1 MRKVIIA
8 IFLIVSIVLAIVLL
22 LSHLSAKVDLQ
33 FLPEFKVLGLLYPY
47 LLFANLAIILLAL
60 FFKPFL
66 AILPLVAILGT
77 LPKPLEIYAY
87 NKDGVRV
94 NGNSN
99 EVKVLSYNVRLF
111 NKYSWKDSLKTR
123 DSIVN
128 FLSRQDADVYLLQ
141 EFYHGQKGENTQNYQ
156 LVPKRLNATNTYFEY
171 QETKDKNPKYFFG
184 LSTLSKHPIIKS
196 GVVVPRSDQENSK
209 ANATFSDVKIGNKT
223 IRIYN
228 VHLRSLGFNNRDY
241 EFLKDVSKKPNNENL
256 EGGKSILKKLIF
268 ATEKR
273 TKEVDELLLHM
284 SDSPYPMIIA
294 GDFNETPFTFN
305 TQQVSQLMKDAFLEA
320 GNGFGLT
327 YEGFGSIPS
336 MRIDYIYGS
345 HSLQFEKFQTHSVSF
360 SDHRPISATFTVN

>member
-8 IFLIVSIVLAIVLL
+8 IFLVASIVLALVLL

-47 LLFANLAIILLAL
+47 LLFANLAFIILAL
-60 FFKPFL
+60 FFKPLL

-87 NKDGVRV
+87 NKDEVRV
-94 NGNSN
+94 TGNSN
-99 EVKVLSYNVRLF
+99 EIKLLSYNVRLF

-123 DSIVN
+123 DSIVS
-128 FLSRQDADVYLLQ
+128 FLSRQNADVYLLQ
-141 EFYHGQKGENTQNYQ
+141 EFYHGQKGENTQNYH

-171 QETKDKNPKYFFG
+171 QETKGDKPNYFFG
-184 LSTLSKHPIIKS
+184 LSTLSKHPIVKS
-196 GVVVPRSDQENSK
+196 GVVVPGSDQQNSK
-209 ANATFSDVKIGNKT
+209 ANATFSDIKIRNKI

-241 EFLKDVSKKPNNENL
+241 EFLKDVSKKPNNENI
-256 EGGKSILKKLIF
+256 EGGKSILKKLIL
-268 ATEKR
+268 ATERR
-273 TKEVDELLLHM
+273 TQEVDELLLHM
-284 SDSPYPMIIA
+284 SESPYPMIIA

-305 TQQVSQLMKDAFLEA
+305 TQQVSELMKDAFLES

-327 YEGFGSIPS
+327 YEGFGTIPS

-345 HSLQFEKFQTHSVSF
+345 HSVQFKNFRTHSVSF